1 MGGVGRIPAAQNRL
15 PAVIEDFSESLN
27 KQWGSS
33 LKAHILLHFEG
44 IKEV

>member
-1 MGGVGRIPAAQNRL
+1 MEGVGRIPAAQNRS
-15 PAVIEDFSESLN
+15 PAVIEDFSERLN

-33 LKAHILLHFEG
+33 LKAHILLQFDG